1 MSLLNIF
8 QLELKK
14 ETKIMFLFTKEIAD
28 LLGKIC
34 KKAGLFQKEVTERMV
49 IAQIWLF
56 LYLALK
62 KG

>member
-1 MSLLNIF
+1 MSKNIF
-8 QLELKK
+8 V
-14 ETKIMFLFTKEIAD
+14 FTKEMAD

-34 KKAGLFQKEVTERMV
+34 KKAGLFQKEVAERMV